1 MYRLRFQTIKQLFE
15 IPEDASVI
23 LPLEELSAH
32 IDEPGIQGL
41 VSNGRIIAE
50 MPSVLWEGSIGK
62 VKNMLTDLKEKGLED
77 VLCENIGAINI
88 CNELGLKFHGGMYLN
103 VLNSVSAGEYEGLG
117 AKDLT
122 LSFEMPFPKQRAL
135 LSVVKKQGIDL
146 PLGIVVYGYLPLM
159 KFRACPA
166 MGKEGCKG
174 CSRDKYLTDRKGERF
189 RILCHDSKYSELLNC
204 VPLYAADKALPD
216 MNFYTLYF
224 TVEDKKECE
233 TIFRMVQASEIPSF
247 RRTAG
252 LYARELL

>member
-1 MYRLRFQTIKQLFE
+1 MYRLRFQKIEQIFDVPK
-15 IPEDASVI
+15 DASVI
-23 LPLEELSAH
+23 LPLEELCSHMDDAD
-32 IDEPGIQGL
+32 IKGL
-41 VSNGRIIAE
+41 VSEGRLIAE
-50 MPSVLWEGSIGK
+50 IPSVIWEGSIEK
-62 VKNMLTDLKEKGLED
+62 AKSMLSLLKDKGAED
-77 VLCENIGAINI
+77 VLCENIGAINM
-88 CNELGLKFHGGMYLN
+88 CNELGLKIHGGMYLN
-103 VLNSVSAGEYEGLG
+103 VLNSAAVKEYAALG

-135 LSVVKKQGIDL
+135 LSAAKKQGIDL

-166 MGKEGCKG
+166 TGKEGCKG
-174 CSRDKYLTDRKGERF
+174 CSRDKYLIDRKGERF

-216 MNFYTLYF
+216 MDFYTLYF
-224 TVEDKKECE
+224 TVEDRHECE
-233 TIFRMVQASEIPSF
+233 TIFRMVQASEAPTF

>member
-15 IPEDASVI
+15 IPEDVSVI
-23 LPLEELSAH
+23 IPLEELSAH
-32 IDEPGIQGL
+32 IDEPCIQGL
-41 VSNGRIIAE
+41 VSRGRIIAE
-50 MPSVLWEGSIGK
+50 IPSVLWEGSIRK
-62 VKNMLTDLKEKGLED
+62 VKTMLTDLKEKGLED

-103 VLNSVSAGEYEGLG
+103 VLNSAAVKEYEALG

-122 LSFEMPFPKQRAL
+122 LSFEMPFQKQRAL
-135 LSVVKKQGIDL
+135 LSSVKKQGIDL
-146 PLGIVVYGYLPLM
+146 PLGILVYGYLPLM

-174 CSRDKYLTDRKGERF
+174 CTRDKYLTDRKGERF
-189 RILCHDSKYSELLNC
+189 RILCHDSRYSELLNC

-216 MNFYTLYF
+216 MDFYTLYF

-233 TIFRMVQASEIPSF
+233 TIFRMVQASEAPTF